1 MIKRTSLSLLA
12 VLCYTQ
18 TEAQEIPSTM
28 TVGSVKVKIDA
39 DARILISKEIA
50 ALNSNRKY
58 AEAMLR
64 RIAIYFPIIEKELKE
79 EGVPD
84 EFKYLCAV
92 ESGLFPDQISTS
104 NAVGFWQF
112 KEATALEVGLRVD
125 AVVDERRHIQAS
137 TKAMAIYL
145 NRSNLILHN
154 WVSSL
159 LSYRSGLSAVR
170 RMSHIDWAY
179 KKEINATGST
189 DPYIIRFL
197 AYRHFLEKEYQR
209 VKYEPVSTYLLEY
222 SNTRGKN
229 VGTIAAELGVT
240 VSEIVVNNTWLK
252 STTIPDDKDY
262 TVYLTADV
270 DRYVELKSV
279 IQKLKSNTSHPSS
292 PNQDLGFPV
301 LVRLTQE
308 PSQDGDPIY
317 YEINGI
323 KGILA
328 ISGDTPESIAN
339 RAGINVNKFIRY
351 NDISLSER
359 ILSGEVYYL
368 RKKKS
373 RAEIAYHT
381 VQGNETLWKISQMY
395 GIQLDDLLSKNRLA
409 QVQRLQKGRL
419 LYLRESRPEMQS
431 VEYVQIPEEPTVTYA
446 SPLNDNVKPVVVKEE
461 PIANVSSLPSP
472 SPSLKTSVSEVRKDK
487 SYENDGTAG
496 IAQIELYTAVP
507 SDTYYRI
514 ARIHNMSPNELYK
527 INNIAPNSVLQVG
540 DQVKVFK
547 RKSLTGA
554 VEAGRPPVEIVSI
567 SSSPFPTRDS
577 DLSSIVVLSSND
589 SKENSIVNTDQ
600 MARKLRMDGRAIT
613 HRVASKQ
620 NLYRI
625 SLIYKVSVA
634 EIRQWNG
641 LKDNNV
647 LRDQELI
654 IYQAGSGSDQSNIT
668 TGYNE
673 GNIHVVQ
680 TGETV
685 YHIADTY
692 KMKVSEVVRMN
703 NIRGFLIRPGQR
715 LVISK

>member
-18 TEAQEIPSTM
+18 SEAQEIPSTM

-64 RIAIYFPIIEKELKE
+64 RMAIYFPIIEKELKE

-112 KEATALEVGLRVD
+112 KQATAVEAGLRVD
-125 AVVDERRHIQAS
+125 EVVDERRHIQAS

-145 NRSNLILHN
+145 TRSNLILHN

-170 RMSHIDWAY
+170 KMSNIDWAY

-189 DPYIIRFL
+189 DAYIIRFL
-197 AYRHFLEKEYQR
+197 AYRHFLEKEYQKI
-209 VKYEPVSTYLLEY
+209 KYEPVSTYLLEY
-222 SNTRGKN
+222 SNTRGKS
-229 VGTIAAELGVT
+229 VKAIAAELGVS
-240 VSEIVVNNTWLK
+240 VSEIIVNNTWLK

-270 DRYVELKSV
+270 DRYVELKST
-279 IQKLKSNTSHPSS
+279 IQKLKSNNSYPST

-328 ISGDTPESIAN
+328 VSGDTPESIAN
-339 RAGINVNKFIRY
+339 RAGINVNKFIKY
-351 NDISLSER
+351 NDISMSER
-359 ILSGEVYYL
+359 IISGDVYYL
-368 RKKKS
+368 KKKKS

-381 VQGNETLWKISQMY
+381 VQGSETLWKVSQMY
-395 GIQLDDLLSKNRLA
+395 GIQLNDLLSKNRLA

-431 VEYVQIPEEPTVTYA
+431 IEYVQIPEEPVISYA
-446 SPLNDNVKPVVVKEE
+446 SPLNNNVKTVEVKEDPVFTTYPSE
-461 PIANVSSLPSP
+461 SSST
-472 SPSLKTSVSEVRKDK
+472 KAAASEVKDK
-487 SYENDGTAG
+487 KYENDGTG
-496 IAQIELYTAVP
+496 VKQIFPHVVQPRESYYSIARAYNMTPSELY
-507 SDTYYRI
+507 R
-514 ARIHNMSPNELYK
+514 L
-527 INNIAPNSVLQVG
+527 NNITSTNVLHIG
-540 DQVKVFK
+540 DIVKVFGTQ
-547 RKSLTGA
+547 SSTGA
-554 VEAGRPPVEIVSI
+554 IQAANRTVEIVS
-567 SSSPFPTRDS
+567 SFPSPSPTRETEAGPVII
-577 DLSSIVVLSSND
+577 LSSGN
-589 SKENSIVNTDQ
+589 KEDESAAYSTEQ
-600 MARKLRMDGRAIT
+600 PSGKFRMDGKPIT

-625 SLIYKVSVA
+625 SLLYNVSVA

-647 LRDQELI
+647 LKDQELI
-654 IYQAGSGSDQSNIT
+654 IYQAGNNNNQNNIT

-692 KMKVSEVVRMN
+692 NMKVSEVVRMN
-703 NIRGFLIRPGQR
+703 KIRGFLIKPGQR

>member
-18 TEAQEIPSTM
+18 SEAQEIPSTM

-64 RIAIYFPIIEKELKE
+64 RMAIYFPIIEKELKE

-112 KEATALEVGLRVD
+112 KHATAVEAGLRVD
-125 AVVDERRHIQAS
+125 EVVDERRHIQAS

-145 NRSNLILHN
+145 TRNNLILHN

-170 RMSHIDWAY
+170 KMSHIDWAY

-189 DPYIIRFL
+189 DAYIIRFL
-197 AYRHFLEKEYQR
+197 AYRHFLEKEYQKI
-209 VKYEPVSTYLLEY
+209 KYEPVNTYLLEY
-222 SNTRGKN
+222 SNTRGKS
-229 VGTIAAELGVT
+229 VKAIAAELGVS

-252 STTIPDDKDY
+252 SITIPDDKDY

-270 DRYVELKSV
+270 DRYVELKST
-279 IQKLKSNTSHPSS
+279 IQKLKSNNSYPST

-328 ISGDTPESIAN
+328 VSGDTPESIAN
-339 RAGINVNKFIRY
+339 RAGINVNKFIKY
-351 NDISLSER
+351 NDISMSER
-359 ILSGEVYYL
+359 IISGDVYYL
-368 RKKKS
+368 KKKKS

-381 VQGNETLWKISQMY
+381 VQGSETLWKVSQMY
-395 GIQLDDLLSKNRLA
+395 GIQLNDLLSKNRLA

-431 VEYVQIPEEPTVTYA
+431 VEYVQIPEEPVISYA
-446 SPLNDNVKPVVVKEE
+446 SPLNNNVKTVELKEE
-461 PIANVSSLPSP
+461 PVFTTYPSESSSTKITVSD
-472 SPSLKTSVSEVRKDK
+472 EVKDK
-487 SYENDGTAG
+487 KYENDGTG
-496 IAQIELYTAVP
+496 TKQILPHVVQPRESYYSIARAYNMAPSELY
-507 SDTYYRI
+507 R
-514 ARIHNMSPNELYK
+514 L
-527 INNIAPNSVLQVG
+527 NNIAPTNVLHIG
-540 DQVKVFK
+540 DIVKVFGTQ
-547 RKSLTGA
+547 SSTGA
-554 VEAGRPPVEIVSI
+554 IQAANRTVEIVS
-567 SSSPFPTRDS
+567 SFPSPSPTRETN
-577 DLSSIVVLSSND
+577 LGPGPIIVLTSN
-589 SKENSIVNTDQ
+589 KEDESATYNTEQ
-600 MARKLRMDGRAIT
+600 PSGKLRMDGKPVT

-625 SLIYKVSVA
+625 SLLYNVSVA
-634 EIRQWNG
+634 DIRQWNG

-654 IYQAGSGSDQSNIT
+654 IYKNSGGNEFNGIEPSSNDAK
-668 TGYNE
+668 
-673 GNIHVVQ
+673 IHTVQ

-692 KMKVSEVVRMN
+692 NMKVSEVVRMN
-703 NIRGFLIRPGQR
+703 KIRGFLIKPGQR

>member
-125 AVVDERRHIQAS
+125 GVIDERRHIQAS

-145 NRSNLILHN
+145 TRSNLILHN

-170 RMSHIDWAY
+170 KMSHIDWAY

-189 DPYIIRFL
+189 DAYIIRFL
-197 AYRHFLEKEYQR
+197 AYRHFLEKEYQKS
-209 VKYEPVSTYLLEY
+209 KYEPVSTYLLEY
-222 SNTRGKN
+222 SNTRGKS
-229 VGTIAAELGVT
+229 VKTIAAELGVS
-240 VSEIVVNNTWLK
+240 VSEIIVNNTWLK

-270 DRYVELKSV
+270 DRYVELKST
-279 IQKLKSNTSHPSS
+279 IQKLKSNTSQPNTPS
-292 PNQDLGFPV
+292 QDLGFPV

-328 ISGDTPESIAN
+328 VSGDTPESIAN
-339 RAGINVNKFIRY
+339 RAGINVNKFIKY

-446 SPLNDNVKPVVVKEE
+446 SPLSDNAKPMVVKEE
-461 PIANVSSLPSP
+461 PVLNTSSFPSP
-472 SPSLKTSVSEVRKDK
+472 SVKTSVSDVKKDK
-487 SYENDGTAG
+487 SYENDGTVG
-496 IAQIELYTAVP
+496 IAQIELYTAKP
-507 SDTYYRI
+507 MDNYYRI
-514 ARIHNMSPNELYK
+514 ARIHNMTPSELYK
-527 INNIAPNSVLQVG
+527 INNITSTSVLQVG

-547 RKSLTGA
+547 RKSQTGA
-554 VEAGRPPVEIVSI
+554 VEGGYRPPVEIVSI
-567 SSSPFPTRDS
+567 NSSPFPTKDS
-577 DLSSIVVLSSND
+577 DAGPVVILSSTD
-589 SKENSIVNTDQ
+589 DKENSTVNTVP

-613 HRVASKQ
+613 HRVESKQ

-654 IYQAGSGSDQSNIT
+654 IYDRNSGGNEFNSIESSSNNAKTHI
-668 TGYNE
+668 
-673 GNIHVVQ
+673 VQ

>member
-18 TEAQEIPSTM
+18 SEAQEIPSSM

-64 RIAIYFPIIEKELKE
+64 RMAIYFPIIEKELKE

-104 NAVGFWQF
+104 NAVGLWQF
-112 KEATALEVGLRVD
+112 KEATALETGLRVD

-145 NRSNLILHN
+145 TRSNLIFHN
-154 WVSSL
+154 WVSAL
-159 LSYRSGLSAVR
+159 LSYRSGVSAVR
-170 RMSHIDWAY
+170 KMSNIDWAY

-189 DPYIIRFL
+189 DAYIIRFL
-197 AYRHFLEKEYQR
+197 AYRHFLEKEYLR
-209 VKYEPVSTYLLEY
+209 TKYEPVNTYLLEY
-222 SNTRGKN
+222 SKTRGKS
-229 VGTIAAELGVT
+229 VKTIASELGVT
-240 VSEIVVNNTWLK
+240 VSEIIVNNTWLK

-262 TVYLTADV
+262 TIYLTADV
-270 DRYVELKSV
+270 DRYVELKST
-279 IQKLKSNTSHPSS
+279 IQKLKSNNSYQST

-328 ISGDTPESIAN
+328 VSGDTPESIAN
-339 RAGINVNKFIRY
+339 RAGINVNKFIKY
-351 NDISLSER
+351 NDISMSER
-359 ILSGEVYYL
+359 IISGDVYYL
-368 RKKKS
+368 KKKKS

-381 VQGNETLWKISQMY
+381 VQGNETLWKVSQMY
-395 GIQLDDLLSKNRLA
+395 GIQLNELLSKNRLA

-431 VEYVQIPEEPTVTYA
+431 IEYVQIPEEPVISYA
-446 SPLNDNVKPVVVKEE
+446 SPLNNNVKTVEVKEDPVFTTYPSE
-461 PIANVSSLPSP
+461 SSST
-472 SPSLKTSVSEVRKDK
+472 KASVSEVKDK
-487 SYENDGTAG
+487 KYENDGTGAK
-496 IAQIELYTAVP
+496 QVSPHVVQPKESYF
-507 SDTYYRI
+507 SI
-514 ARIHNMSPNELYK
+514 ARRYNMTPNELYK
-527 INNIAPNSVLQVG
+527 LNNITSTNVLHIG
-540 DQVKVFK
+540 DIVKVFNGSS
-547 RKSLTGA
+547 KSGA
-554 VEAGRPPVEIVSI
+554 QQAGGPPELVELVSTDDPPYPVRNTSLGPIDIVSTDNDERTT
-567 SSSPFPTRDS
+567 SRLNPTNTYSP
-577 DLSSIVVLSSND
+577 V
-589 SKENSIVNTDQ
+589 
-600 MARKLRMDGRAIT
+600 RMDGKPVT

-654 IYQAGSGSDQSNIT
+654 IYDRNSG
-668 TGYNE
+668 GNE
-673 GNIHVVQ
+673 FNSIESSPNNAKTHIVQ

-685 YHIADTY
+685 YRIADIHN
-692 KMKVSEVVRMN
+692 MKVSEVVRMN

>member
-18 TEAQEIPSTM
+18 SEAQEIPSTM

-50 ALNSNRKY
+50 ALNNNRKY

-64 RIAIYFPIIEKELKE
+64 RMAIYFPIIEKELKE

-112 KEATALEVGLRVD
+112 KQATAVEAGLRVD
-125 AVVDERRHIQAS
+125 EVVDERRHIQAS

-145 NRSNLILHN
+145 TRSNLILHN

-170 RMSHIDWAY
+170 KMSNIDWAY

-189 DPYIIRFL
+189 DAYIIRFL
-197 AYRHFLEKEYQR
+197 AYRHFLEKEYLKT
-209 VKYEPVSTYLLEY
+209 KYEPVSTYLLEY
-222 SNTRGKN
+222 SNTRGKS
-229 VGTIAAELGVT
+229 VKAIAAELGVT
-240 VSEIVVNNTWLK
+240 VSEIIVNNTWLK

-262 TVYLTADV
+262 TIYLTADV
-270 DRYVELKSV
+270 DRYVELKST
-279 IQKLKSNTSHPSS
+279 IQKLKSNNSYPST

-308 PSQDGDPIY
+308 PSQDGEPIY

-328 ISGDTPESIAN
+328 VSGDTPESIAN
-339 RAGINVNKFIRY
+339 RAGINVNKFIKY
-351 NDISLSER
+351 NDISMSER
-359 ILSGEVYYL
+359 IISGDVYYL
-368 RKKKS
+368 KKKKS

-381 VQGNETLWKISQMY
+381 VQGNETLWKVSQMY
-395 GIQLDDLLSKNRLA
+395 GIQLNELLSKNRLA

-431 VEYVQIPEEPTVTYA
+431 IEYVQIPEEPIISYA
-446 SPLNDNVKPVVVKEE
+446 SPLNNNVKAMELKEDPVFTSYPSE
-461 PIANVSSLPSP
+461 SSST
-472 SPSLKTSVSEVRKDK
+472 KAAVSEVKDK
-487 SYENDGTAG
+487 RYENDGAG
-496 IAQIELYTAVP
+496 TKQIFSYVAKPKETYYSIARKYNMTPSELYG
-507 SDTYYRI
+507 
-514 ARIHNMSPNELYK
+514 L
-527 INNIAPNSVLQVG
+527 NNITPTNVLHIG
-540 DQVKVFK
+540 DIVKVFNGTS
-547 RKSLTGA
+547 KSGA
-554 VEAGRPPVEIVSI
+554 QQAGGATDLVELVSKDASPSPVKETNLG
-567 SSSPFPTRDS
+567 P
-577 DLSSIVVLSSND
+577 VLIISND
-589 SKENSIVNTDQ
+589 TDERTTSKLNPTNTYNTV
-600 MARKLRMDGRAIT
+600 RMDGKPIT

-625 SLIYKVSVA
+625 SLLYNVSVA

-647 LRDQELI
+647 LKDQDLI
-654 IYQAGSGSDQSNIT
+654 IYKNSGGNEFNSIEPSSNDA
-668 TGYNE
+668 
-673 GNIHVVQ
+673 NIHVVQ

-685 YHIADTY
+685 YHIADIHN
-692 KMKVSEVVRMN
+692 MKVSEVVRMN
-703 NIRGFLIRPGQR
+703 NIRGFLIKPGQR